1 MSDESTNPDDDLRTR
16 LHAMETKLKR
26 MRESRNTHN
35 ENARRAAESRNAV
48 QEQAKSLRDDINILK
63 EKQKEIRVRA
73 KLHKARRD
81 EIQSHIRELISKK
94 RGRRDDERGAKSI
107 VIELSETE
115 AEIEK
120 IETRLETDGSLKLED
135 ENKLL
140 KHLKKLIG
148 KRNELLPS
156 VEEYQTITIDLGDM
170 DESISRLK
178 AEADSEHQAMVDSHK
193 EADEVWEEIKP
204 MFEERDFLRAEGDR
218 LHNAFVESR
227 KSADEVHN
235 EMKVLLDQVNE
246 IRDTMKAQREER
258 EKTIRDHNESVRDAL
273 RAPSENEELAESLE
287 GMFLESGSLT
297 LGGTG
302 SEDNPS
308 PTSEKSSSKS
318 KRRRLG
324 TTRGR
329 I

>member
-94 RGRRDDERGAKSI
+94 RGRRDEERGAKSI

-178 AEADSEHQAMVDSHK
+178 VEADSEHQAMVDSHK

-258 EKTIRDHNESVRDAL
+258 EKTIRDHNESVRD
-273 RAPSENEELAESLE
+273 R
-287 GMFLESGSLT
+287 
-297 LGGTG
+297 
-302 SEDNPS
+302 
-308 PTSEKSSSKS
+308 KSVV
-318 KRRRLG
+318 
-324 TTRGR
+324 
-329 I
+329 

>member
-1 MSDESTNPDDDLRTR
+1 
-16 LHAMETKLKR
+16 
-26 MRESRNTHN
+26 
-35 ENARRAAESRNAV
+35 
-48 QEQAKSLRDDINILK
+48 K